1 MAKLHRDS
9 VAALDLDSVCQCY
22 LQEKADGKI
31 KRYFAVSFKDSGKGY
46 FKWFCPAF
54 PQMSKRKWAQLL
66 ADDLVQHMTS
76 SGTLGNSLSL
86 LCLFVKLGKW

>member
-9 VAALDLDSVCQCY
+9 VAALEEDLGSACQCC
-22 LQEKADGKI
+22 LQEKADGRV
-31 KRYFAVSFKDSGKGY
+31 KRCFAVSFKDSGKGY

-66 ADDLVQHMTS
+66 AEGMLVDRTVS
-76 SGTLGNSLSL
+76 WFSI
-86 LCLFVKLGKW
+86 